1 MIFDIYLQEKTQIG
15 YESRQSVTV
24 LILFPGGQKGLMIF
38 PQKPKSEFF
47 HEGEK

>member
-1 MIFDIYLQEKTQIG
+1 MSQAN
-15 YESRQSVTV
+15 
-24 LILFPGGQKGLMIF
+24 LFPGGQKRLMIF